1 MRRTGDMGMWLERKE
16 LEAVGMLVGYPEG
29 EDVRWCDP
37 VAVIDSR
44 MIEGGELFFAL
55 QGERTDGHDFVGA
68 AFNRGAACAIVSREW
83 YSHQGASIHGEGMR
97 YLVVP
102 DPEKA
107 LQQLAGTYRAKFT
120 GSLIGIGG
128 SNGKTTT
135 KEMIAAV
142 LGEKYCV
149 HASKGNLNNH
159 LGVPLTLLGLRS
171 YHEMAVIEMGINH
184 PGEMELLCSIAR
196 PDFGFLTNIGHEHL
210 EFLCDL
216 DGVARAET
224 ELYRDVDSRGG
235 TVFLNEADSR
245 LAAAAGGLQHVVPFG
260 TSKGKIHAR
269 HIVLD
274 AEGHPSFI
282 LCHEKGELP
291 LTLGF
296 AGRHN
301 VHNSLGAVTVGFFF
315 GCSPEEVQRAL
326 EALRPEGGWKRLEV
340 FEANGIRVFNDT
352 YNANP
357 DSALMAMKTVCEV
370 PCSGRRIMVLGDM
383 LELGESSEEAHRSLG
398 ELVSRLPFHA
408 LYTYGEYAAGSCRAA
423 GSKCRGH
430 FTSHNRLL
438 ELLKEELQS
447 GDLLLLK
454 GSRGM
459 RLERIAEGLRME
471 RIQS

>member
-1 MRRTGDMGMWLERKE
+1 MRSKVDMGMCLERTE
-16 LEAVGMLVGYPEG
+16 LEAVGVLAGYPEG
-29 EDVRWCDP
+29 GDVRWCNP

-44 MIEGGELFFAL
+44 LIEGGELFFAL
-55 QGERTDGHDFVGA
+55 QGERMDGHDFVQA
-68 AFNRGAACAIVSREW
+68 AFDLGAACAIVSREW
-83 YSHQGASIHGEGMR
+83 FSRQGASIHGEGMR
-97 YLVVP
+97 YLVVH
-102 DPEKA
+102 DPVKA
-107 LQQLAGTYRAKFT
+107 LQQLAGSYRAKFT
-120 GSLIGIGG
+120 GPVIGIGG

-135 KEMIAAV
+135 KEMVAAV
-142 LGEKYCV
+142 LAEKYCV

-171 YHEMAVIEMGINH
+171 CHEMAVIEMGINH
-184 PGEMELLCSIAR
+184 PGEMALLCSVAK

-210 EFLCDL
+210 EFLGDL
-216 DGVARAET
+216 DGVAMAET

-235 TVFLNEADSR
+235 TVFLNELDAR

-260 TSKGKIHAR
+260 APDGKLHAR

-274 AEGHPSFI
+274 AEGRPSFT
-282 LCHEKGELP
+282 LCHEDGEIP
-291 LTLGF
+291 LTLNF

-301 VHNSLGAVTVGFFF
+301 VHNSLGAATVGFFF
-315 GCSPEEVQRAL
+315 GCSPLEVRRGL
-326 EALRPEGGWKRLEV
+326 ESLLPEGGWKRLEV
-340 FEANGIRVFNDT
+340 FEANGVRVFNDT

-408 LYTYGEYAAGSCRAA
+408 LYTYGGQAAGSCRSA

-438 ELLKEELQS
+438 ELLKQELEA